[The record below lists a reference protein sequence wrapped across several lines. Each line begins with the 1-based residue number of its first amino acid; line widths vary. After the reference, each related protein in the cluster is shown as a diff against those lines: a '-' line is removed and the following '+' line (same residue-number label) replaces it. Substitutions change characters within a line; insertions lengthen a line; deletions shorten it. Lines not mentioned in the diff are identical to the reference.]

1 MAKYGSD
8 DVTVNVDNSGGT
20 PVALTNY
27 IDTISGIDVEAITQ
41 ETHAFGD
48 AWVENSYVG
57 VKKGNAITMEGF
69 YDDTASTGPD
79 VVFGAAAL
87 GDTRTVTVL
96 YGASKSTSFEC
107 VVQKYVRTPTRGEL
121 TRFSVTLL
129 PTGTSTEV

>member
-8 DVTVNVDNSGGT
+8 DVVVSVDNSGGT
-20 PVALTNY
+20 PVALSNY
-27 IDTISGIDVEAITQ
+27 IDTISGMDIEAITQ

-48 AWVENSYVG
+48 SWVENSYVG
-57 VKKGNAITMEGF
+57 VKRGNSITMEGF

-121 TRFSVTLL
+121 TRFQVTLL